1 MGTNDSLLTILLLIT
16 FMILYC
22 WSLYSSMLVDI
33 KKNWGNYKCQPLM
46 IPLAF
51 MFGADPSETFKE
63 CVKTTAGSKVNESMA
78 TVWNTVGTLSEV
90 TNINDKTNRATISSI
105 NNVNDSTIKAFDNS
119 NKSLQALTSY
129 VNSGFIKTQDVLG
142 RFTGVVEVLVQIL
155 KTSEKLTISL
165 KNSEAMKKIRENT
178 KKQKKKE
185 GFSTINGPNSCFYS
199 NTPILLKNKTTIP
212 IKDVKVDDVLFK
224 NIIVLGVLKLKKTEA
239 FYKIKSDENDIYV
252 TGSHLIFNKSIEN
265 FEPVNIYK
273 DAVLC
278 DKKREDYVYCLI
290 TSNHLIPVDNLLFHD
305 WEDLN

>member
-1 MGTNDSLLTILLLIT
+1 MGTNDSLLTILLLIA

-63 CVKTTAGSKVNESMA
+63 CVKTTADNKVNESMS
-78 TVWNTVGTLSEV
+78 TVWNTMGTLSQV
-90 TNINDKTNRATISSI
+90 TSINDKTNQATISSI
-105 NNVNDSTIKAFDNS
+105 NDVNNSTIKAFDNS

-129 VNSGFIKTQDVLG
+129 VNSGFIKTQDILG

-155 KTSEKLTISL
+155 KTSEKLTVSL

-178 KKQKKKE
+178 SKQKKKKK
-185 GFSTINGPNSCFYS
+185 SCFYHD
-199 NTPILLKNKTTIP
+199 TPILLKNKMTKP
-212 IKDVKVDDVLFK
+212 IKDIKVDDVLFK
-224 NIIVLGVLKLKKTEA
+224 NIIVLGVLKLKKTEE
-239 FYKIKSDENDIYV
+239 FYKIKSSDNDIFV
-252 TGSHLIFNKSIEN
+252 TGSHLIFNKSIDK
-265 FEPVNIYK
+265 FEPVMNYK

-278 DKKREDYVYCLI
+278 DKNKEDYVYCLI

>member
-1 MGTNDSLLTILLLIT
+1 MGTNDSLLTILLLIA
-16 FMILYC
+16 FMILYG

-63 CVKTTAGSKVNESMA
+63 CVKTTADNKVNESMS
-78 TVWNTVGTLSEV
+78 TVWNTMGTLSQV
-90 TNINDKTNRATISSI
+90 TNINDKTNQATISSI
-105 NNVNDSTIKAFDNS
+105 NDVNDSTIKAFDNS

-129 VNSGFIKTQDVLG
+129 INSGFIKTQDILG

-178 KKQKKKE
+178 NKQKKKKK
-185 GFSTINGPNSCFYS
+185 SCFYHD
-199 NTPILLKNKTTIP
+199 TPILLKNKMTKP
-212 IKDVKVDDVLFK
+212 IKDIKVDDVLFK
-224 NIIVLGVLKLKKTEA
+224 NIIVLGVLKLKKTEP
-239 FYKIKSDENDIYV
+239 FYKIKSSDNDIFV

-265 FEPVNIYK
+265 FEPVMNYK
-273 DAVLC
+273 EAVLC
-278 DKKREDYVYCLI
+278 DKKEEDYVYCLI

>member
-63 CVKTTAGSKVNESMA
+63 CVKTTANDKVNESMT
-78 TVWNTVGTLSEV
+78 TVWDTMGTLSEV
-90 TNINDKTNRATISSI
+90 TSINDKTNQATISSI

-129 VNSGFIKTQDVLG
+129 VNSGFIKTQDILG

-165 KNSEAMKKIRENT
+165 KKSEAMKKIRENT
-178 KKQKKKE
+178 DKQKKK
-185 GFSTINGPNSCFYS
+185 SCFYHD
-199 NTPILLKNKTTIP
+199 TPILLKNKMTKP
-212 IKDVKVDDVLFK
+212 IKDIKVDDVLFK
-224 NIIVLGVLKLKKTEA
+224 NIIVLGVLKLKKTEE
-239 FYKIKSDENDIYV
+239 FYKIKSRDNDIFV

-265 FEPVNIYK
+265 FEHVNNYK

-278 DKKREDYVYCLI
+278 DKKEEDYVYCLI